1 MQFLI
6 ISVFFGSGKTTLIL
20 ELARELVIKRGKK
33 VGIIVNDIG
42 EVGIDDKVMKSY
54 GLNVKEMFGGCICC
68 EMAVNLPTTL
78 KALKEVYNP
87 DVVIL
92 EPSGI
97 ADASNVKKVLDSIS
111 NLKIDVLPVVA
122 LFDATQFDLL
132 VESLPFIIAQLKSA
146 DKVLVNKIDRVS
158 DSYYMKRLEEE
169 IQKVNEDANVMQ
181 ISALHKLNIDKV
193 VENILRR

>member
-6 ISVFFGSGKTTLIL
+6 ISGFFGSGKTTLIL

-97 ADASNVKKVLDSIS
+97 ADGSNVKKVLESIS
-111 NLKIDVLPVVA
+111 NLKLDVLPVVA

-132 VESLPFIIAQLKSA
+132 VESFPFIIAQLKSA
-146 DKVLVNKIDRVS
+146 DIVLVNKIDRVS

>member
-6 ISVFFGSGKTTLIL
+6 ISGFFGSGKTTLIL

-33 VGIIVNDIG
+33 VGIIVNDLG
-42 EVGIDDKVMKSY
+42 EVGIDDKVMRSY

-68 EMAVNLPTTL
+68 EIAVNLPTTL
-78 KALKEVYNP
+78 KALKEAYNP

-97 ADASNVKKVLDSIS
+97 ADASNVNKVLKSIHD
-111 NLKIDVLPVVA
+111 LELEVLPVVV

-146 DKVLVNKIDRVS
+146 DIVLINKIDRVS

>member
-6 ISVFFGSGKTTLIL
+6 ISGFFGSGKTTLIL
-20 ELARELVIKRGKK
+20 ELARELVVKRGKK
-33 VGIIVNDIG
+33 IGIIVNDIG

-78 KALKEVYNP
+78 KTLRDAYNP
-87 DVVIL
+87 DIVIL

-97 ADASNVKKVLDSIS
+97 ADASNVNKVLKSIE
-111 NLKIDVLPVVA
+111 NLEIDVLPVVS

-132 VESLPFIIAQLKSA
+132 IESLPFIIAQVKSA
-146 DKVLVNKIDRVS
+146 DIVLINKIDTVL
-158 DSYYMKRLEEE
+158 DPYYMKRLEEE
-169 IQKVNEDANVMQ
+169 IHKVNKGANVIH
-181 ISALHKLNIDKV
+181 ISALHKLNIDKLIK
-193 VENILRR
+193 NLLG